1 VKNVFERTLKEVV
14 MAYYKALFQH
24 LPVRREETLEQP
36 KPGSHNLLGP
46 SEEKH
51 AKDTE
56 LLGFRTLSIV
66 RIGPVIEV
74 SSF

>member
-1 VKNVFERTLKEVV
+1 VSITVKNVFERTLKEAV

-24 LPVRREETLEQP
+24 LHERPEETPEQP

-51 AKDTE
+51 VKAKSE
-56 LLGFRTLSIV
+56 
-66 RIGPVIEV
+66 
-74 SSF
+74 